1 MERKQGS
8 SKVKSSYKH
17 HKENRE
23 RNCMVSY
30 VIISAMLMLENADLK
45 RFLTTVK
52 ELKIISAVPVVTDNA
67 FDAECKEV

>member
-1 MERKQGS
+1 
-8 SKVKSSYKH
+8 
-17 HKENRE
+17 
-23 RNCMVSY
+23 MVSY